1 MKIKAHLN
9 GRKFNMADECS
20 DTNIQEAL
28 FVTHMMIKLQLTW
41 FWIFENRLHDLLTIK
56 YTIQSKNTP
65 SPQNKKKY
73 RAYDI
78 EENTEKVAMKPN
90 KIYKTCNILKN
101 TISH

>member
-41 FWIFENRLHDLLTIK
+41 FWIFENRLHDLFTII
-56 YTIQSKNTP
+56 YTIQSKSTP
-65 SPQNKKKY
+65 PPPKKKY
-73 RAYDI
+73 RPFDI
-78 EENTEKVAMKPN
+78 EENSERVAMKPN
-90 KIYKTCNILKN
+90 KIYKTCNIL
-101 TISH
+101 